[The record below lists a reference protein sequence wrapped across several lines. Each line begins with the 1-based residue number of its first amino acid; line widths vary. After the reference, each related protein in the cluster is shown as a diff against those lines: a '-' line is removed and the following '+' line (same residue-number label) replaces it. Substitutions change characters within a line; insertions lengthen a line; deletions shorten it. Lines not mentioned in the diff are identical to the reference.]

1 MIKRILVPL
10 DGRESSERV
19 LPVIAALARDGAA
32 IRFLRVFPVPD
43 RIVGP
48 GNRTIAYV
56 DQEMARLT
64 GIGLAELRPAET
76 RLSEIPSEKIV
87 RFGDPDAE
95 ILLEAEAFGADLIV
109 LSAKARGRL
118 MRGIAPGI
126 ADRVARRATIP
137 TLVLKQPIRG

>member
-10 DGRESSERV
+10 DGRESSEAV
-19 LPVIAALARDGAA
+19 LPVVNALARDGAA
-32 IRFLRVFPVPD
+32 VRLLRVFRVPE

-64 GIGLAELRPAET
+64 AAGEAELRPVEAE
-76 RLSEIPSEKIV
+76 LSGGTIEKVV
-87 RFGDPDAE
+87 RFGDPAPE

-109 LSAKARGRL
+109 MTAERQSWVRRALTGDV
-118 MRGIAPGI
+118 
-126 ADRVARRATIP
+126 ADRVARRSSVP
-137 TLVLKQPIRG
+137 TLVLRRPA